1 MRQVDTDEKN
11 LFMRFLKWREEH
23 ISEKTFILI
32 LAFTV
37 GFFAAVAAF
46 ILHELINQIVT
57 AQEALLPSTS
67 SSAVKEVAEA

>member
-1 MRQVDTDEKN
+1 MQQVDTDEKN
-11 LFMRFLKWREEH
+11 LFMRFLEWREEH

-57 AQEALLPSTS
+57 LLTGSFNQD
-67 SSAVKEVAEA
+67 